1 MQSDKYFV
9 KVALSDLKPF
19 EEHLRINGVLG
30 AVHMS
35 SDMTPSGGHAMF
47 SIIMNTQQAL
57 SLKLSFPLL
66 GCMNVK
72 RVLDKQ
78 LNQSHVVET

>member
-1 MQSDKYFV
+1 MSNDKYFV
-9 KVALSDLKPF
+9 KVALSDLKSF
-19 EEHLRINGVLG
+19 EEHLRINGILG

-35 SDMTPSGGHAMF
+35 SDMTPYGGHAMY
-47 SIIMNTQQAL
+47 SIHMNTQQAL
-57 SLKLSFPLL
+57 SLKLSFPLQ

-78 LNQSHVVET
+78 LTQNYVAQS